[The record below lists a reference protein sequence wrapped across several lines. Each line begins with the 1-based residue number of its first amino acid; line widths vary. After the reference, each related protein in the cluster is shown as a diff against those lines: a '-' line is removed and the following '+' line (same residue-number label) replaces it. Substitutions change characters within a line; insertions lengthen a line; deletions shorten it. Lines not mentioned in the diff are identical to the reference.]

1 MQANI
6 SWPYCTRWSRQL
18 SVGTEKLPSCLMSP
32 QEYVHVA
39 EVNIHSRVKAAI
51 DAPSFVGSV
60 LESVREV
67 GNCSINLVDPSFIRT
82 LLAKGYCR

>member
-1 MQANI
+1 M

-18 SVGTEKLPSCLMSP
+18 SVGTEKLPTCFMSP

-60 LESVREV
+60 
-67 GNCSINLVDPSFIRT
+67 
-82 LLAKGYCR
+82 